1 MTSTKTVHVQA
12 RVDEKLK
19 SDAIDIL
26 NKLGISI
33 SEFIK
38 LSLAQV
44 VRDKSAQFE
53 LQLLAEDKP
62 EHYTEVENIDQL
74 KALIG
79 FSS

>member
-1 MTSTKTVHVQA
+1 MNSSKTVHVQA

-19 SDAIDIL
+19 ADAIDIL

-44 VRDKSAQFE
+44 VRDKSTQFE
-53 LQLLAEDKP
+53 LELLAEDKE
-62 EHYTEVENIDQL
+62 EHYTEIKDLDHL
-74 KALIG
+74 KNLIG